1 MSTRAVD
8 RSLLSTRER
17 RESGSRSADGHRR
30 TKQGIITHRMT
41 APEELD
47 AATGRVRLAGQRL
60 LTKAMMPIR
69 FFSSASDAPR
79 ARRPTDFVLCVGS
92 IGAIVTTA
100 ALAPDPEDASATA
113 DFIKSL
119 PGLFGWFWEI
129 VHVLAIAWAMALL
142 IAALFGRGRRSLFRD
157 QVLALILAAL
167 GSLLLAEDVATAI
180 DGLTPWNPPPIFP
193 AVAVALIAAVSVT
206 SSPHL
211 GRPARRTG
219 RLLVAGSFLAAIALG
234 GTSPMGA
241 IAIGAAAA
249 TIVHL
254 IFGSPG
260 GRPTVQQVSA
270 ALADLGFD
278 IVEVEP
284 AWLQT
289 RGVAVM
295 RATTASGGTLLVKIY
310 GRDAWDGQL
319 LSTIWT
325 FLWYR
330 DEAPTLTFSRLQQVE
345 HEAFVTLLAERAAV
359 PVLPVVAAGSV
370 ANDALL
376 VVETEGEPL
385 SGITDASD
393 AMIGDLW
400 RGVERMH
407 RADIAH
413 RTLDAERLFVRPDRT
428 LVIGDFGRATSLATE
443 ADVHADR
450 AQLLVTT
457 ALALGTDRAVTVAA
471 DALEEGALAGLLP
484 FLQEAALSRASRSAV
499 DAADLDLDS
508 LREAAA
514 SAAATDVPDLVAL
527 RRVTWGTLLQIALIG
542 IAGWVVISSVAGIG
556 LDTIVDELS
565 TADWSW
571 LLFALVI
578 APLVQVFGAFSTI
591 GAALMPLR
599 YGPVLQLQFAI
610 QFIALAVP
618 SSAARIAVS
627 IRFFQRAGAPTATAV
642 AIGAIDSV
650 SGFLIQ
656 AMILAIIA
664 LGNLVTL
671 DLSLNGSD
679 ITFSGKIIAIGAIVL
694 LLSIVIAVFIPRFRR
709 MIAPHLSEARESAR
723 VLREPVKLL
732 QLFGGNFAAQVM
744 LAVVLG
750 LCLRAFGESS
760 TLAALLLVNTMTSLF
775 SGVMPVPGGIGVTEA
790 AMTTLLIGVGIPQ
803 SPAIAATLAYRIITF
818 YLPPVWG
825 VLSMRALKRN
835 GQL

>member
-1 MSTRAVD
+1 
-8 RSLLSTRER
+8 
-17 RESGSRSADGHRR
+17 
-30 TKQGIITHRMT
+30 MT

-47 AATGRVRLAGQRL
+47 EPTGSVRWTGKRL
-60 LTKAMMPIR
+60 LSKAMTPIR
-69 FFSSASDAPR
+69 FFSSAADAPR
-79 ARRPTDFVLCVGS
+79 ARRPTDFVLCAV
-92 IGAIVTTA
+92 AISTVATTA
-100 ALAPDPEDASATA
+100 ALAPDPKDASATA
-113 DFIKSL
+113 AFIQSL

-129 VHVLAIAWAMALL
+129 VHALAIAWAAALL

-157 QVLALILAAL
+157 QVVALTLAVL
-167 GSLLLAEDVATAI
+167 GSLLLAGDVGTAV
-180 DGLTPWNPPPIFP
+180 DGLTPWDPPPIFP
-193 AVAVALIAAVSVT
+193 AVAVSLIAAVSVT

-219 RLLVAGSFLAAIALG
+219 RLLVGGSTLAAIALG
-234 GTSPMGA
+234 GTLPMGA
-241 IAIGAAAA
+241 IAAIAIGTAGA

-254 IFGSPG
+254 LFGSPG
-260 GRPTVQQVSA
+260 GRPTAQQVSG

-278 IVEVEP
+278 AVEVEP
-284 AWLQT
+284 ARLQT

-295 RATTASGGTLLVKIY
+295 RATTTAGGTLFVKIY

-345 HEAFVTLLAERAAV
+345 HEAFVTLLAERADV

-376 VVETEGEPL
+376 VVEIHGEPL
-385 SGITDASD
+385 SGFTDASD
-393 AMIGDLW
+393 QMIDELW
-400 RGVERMH
+400 RGIGRMH
-407 RADIAH
+407 RAGIAH
-413 RTLDAERLFVRPDRT
+413 RTLDAQRLFVRPDGT
-428 LVIGDFGRATSLATE
+428 MAIGDFGRATGLASD
-443 ADVHADR
+443 ADVQADR

-457 ALALGTDRAVTVAA
+457 ALALGTDRAVAVAA
-471 DALEEGALAGLLP
+471 GALEDGALAALLP
-484 FLQEAALSRASRSAV
+484 YLQEAALSRSSRSAV
-499 DAADLDLDS
+499 EAAELDLDS

-514 SAAATDVPDLVAL
+514 SAAATDVPDLVPL

-542 IAGWVVISSVAGIG
+542 IAAWVVISTVAGVG
-556 LDTIVDELS
+556 VDTIVDELS
-565 TADWSW
+565 TADWPW
-571 LLFALVI
+571 LLFALVVAPI
-578 APLVQVFGAFSTI
+578 AQVFGAFSTI

-627 IRFFQRAGAPTATAV
+627 VRFFQRAGAPTAAAV

-656 AMILAIIA
+656 AVILGIIA
-664 LGNLVTL
+664 LGNLVSL
-671 DLSLNGSD
+671 DLTLNDSD
-679 ITFSGKIIAIGAIVL
+679 VTFSGKFLTIGAIVL
-694 LLSIVIAVFIPRFRR
+694 LLLVVVALFIPRFRR

-732 QLFGGNFAAQVM
+732 QLFGGNFAAQVT
-744 LAVVLG
+744 LAVVLA

-760 TLAALLLVNTMTSLF
+760 TLAELLLVNTMTSLF

-803 SPAIAATLAYRIITF
+803 SPAIAATIAYRIITF
-818 YLPPVWG
+818 YLPPLWG
-825 VLSMRALKRN
+825 VISMRSLK
-835 GQL
+835 GHGEL